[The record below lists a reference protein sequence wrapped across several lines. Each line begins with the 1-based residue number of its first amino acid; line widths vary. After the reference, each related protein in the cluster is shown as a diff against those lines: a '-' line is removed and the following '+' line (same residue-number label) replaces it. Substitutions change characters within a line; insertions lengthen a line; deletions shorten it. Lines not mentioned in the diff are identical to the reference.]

1 MPEGKDNKLLVF
13 GISFLFIILLRNID
27 FRMKKELWFLGFLN
41 EKGRALSTDYQ
52 SEEKA
57 LSVEDALQ
65 AIELLKEE
73 KIAIYGGDILTEAD
87 GEIVYAHDIW
97 GKEYHYLNWYCD
109 KSEDEDRADYL
120 QRSYDKAK
128 EGIMEAK
135 KVADRLGEKCYIVLV
150 TEYIHL
156 T

>member
-1 MPEGKDNKLLVF
+1 MPVGKDNKLLVF
-13 GISFLFIILLRNID
+13 GISFLFIILLGNID
-27 FRMKKELWFLGFLN
+27 FRMKKELWYLGFLN
-41 EKGRALSTDYQ
+41 QNGRALSTDYQ

-65 AIELLKEE
+65 AIELLSEE
-73 KIAIYGGDILTEAD
+73 KTAIYGGDILAEAD
-87 GEIVYAHDIW
+87 GELVYAHDIL

-109 KSEDEDRADYL
+109 KLEDEDRADYL

-128 EGIMEAK
+128 EGIIETK
-135 KVADRLGEKCYIVLV
+135 KVADRLGKKCYIVLV

>member
-1 MPEGKDNKLLVF
+1 M
-13 GISFLFIILLRNID
+13 FIISRRSID

-41 EKGRALSTDYQ
+41 QKGRPLSADYQ

-65 AIELLKEE
+65 AVELLKEE

-87 GEIVYAHDIW
+87 GELVYAHDIW
-97 GKEYHYLNWYCD
+97 GIEFHYLNWYCD
-109 KSEDEDRADYL
+109 KLDDEDSADYL

-135 KVADRLGEKCYIVLV
+135 KAADRLGEKCYIVLV

>member
-1 MPEGKDNKLLVF
+1 MPVGKDNKLLVF
-13 GISFLFIILLRNID
+13 GISFLFIILLGNID

-41 EKGRALSTDYQ
+41 QKGRTLSTDYQ

-65 AIELLKEE
+65 AIELLSEE
-73 KIAIYGGDILTEAD
+73 KIAIYGGEILTEAD
-87 GEIVYAHDIW
+87 GELVYAHDIW

-109 KSEDEDRADYL
+109 KSEDEERADYL
-120 QRSYDKAK
+120 QRSHDKAK
-128 EGIMEAK
+128 EGIMEAR
-135 KVADRLGEKCYIVLV
+135 KVADRLGKKCYIVLV

>member
-1 MPEGKDNKLLVF
+1 MPVGKDNKLLVF

-27 FRMKKELWFLGFLN
+27 FRMKKELWYLGFLN
-41 EKGRALSTDYQ
+41 QKGRALSVDYQ

-87 GEIVYAHDIW
+87 GELVYAHDIW
-97 GKEYHYLNWYCD
+97 GKEYYYLNWYCD
-109 KSEDEDRADYL
+109 KLDDEERTDYL
-120 QRSYDKAK
+120 QKSYDKAK
-128 EGIMEAK
+128 EGIMEAR
-135 KVADRLGEKCYIVLV
+135 KVADRLGKKCYIVLV

>member
-1 MPEGKDNKLLVF
+1 MPVGKDNKLLVF
-13 GISFLFIILLRNID
+13 GISFLFIISRRNID

-41 EKGRALSTDYQ
+41 QKGRSLSVDYQ

-65 AIELLKEE
+65 AIDLLSEE
-73 KIAIYGGDILTEAD
+73 KIAIYGGDIFTEAD
-87 GEIVYAHDIW
+87 GELVYAHDIW

-109 KSEDEDRADYL
+109 KLDDEESADYL

-135 KVADRLGEKCYIVLV
+135 KATDRLGKKCYIVLV

>member
-1 MPEGKDNKLLVF
+1 M
-13 GISFLFIILLRNID
+13 FIISRRSID

-41 EKGRALSTDYQ
+41 QKGRPLSADYQ

-65 AIELLKEE
+65 AVELLKEE

-87 GEIVYAHDIW
+87 GELVYAHDIW

-135 KVADRLGEKCYIVLV
+135 KVADRLGKKCYIVLV

>member
-1 MPEGKDNKLLVF
+1 
-13 GISFLFIILLRNID
+13 
-27 FRMKKELWFLGFLN
+27 MKKELWYLGFLN
-41 EKGRALSTDYQ
+41 QKSRALSADYQ

-73 KIAIYGGDILTEAD
+73 KTAIYGGDILTEAD
-87 GEIVYAHDIW
+87 GHDIW
-97 GKEYHYLNWYCD
+97 GKEYYYLNWYCD
-109 KSEDEDRADYL
+109 KLDDEERADYL

-135 KVADRLGEKCYIVLV
+135 KAADRLGKKCYIVLV